1 MMQEK
6 ESEQMNQLLSSSFF
20 EAKSSR
26 SSRQSVVSIA
36 FQSEEDEE
44 PELVSMNTADEIN
57 FYGIV
62 GILQVFDD
70 LFLVIISKAKQVGRC
85 P

>member
-1 MMQEK
+1 M
-6 ESEQMNQLLSSSFF
+6 
-20 EAKSSR
+20 
-26 SSRQSVVSIA
+26 VSIA